1 MPINWK
7 VKWMDNS
14 FNKYDPH
21 AIAETKMKA
30 IVSSKEAKRIFNQL
44 TRIKDEKEKARYLH
58 YRFLSNEKH
67 SVEDAKAKAR
77 IDPEVTEVNS
87 NLEQAEKLM
96 DEMFAQLD
104 RITTKIE
111 LMADANATAR
121 AEMKL
126 GSLHT

>member
-1 MPINWK
+1 MY
-7 VKWMDNS
+7 NS
-14 FNKYDPH
+14 
-21 AIAETKMKA
+21 
-30 IVSSKEAKRIFNQL
+30 L
-44 TRIKDEKEKARYLH
+44 TRIKDEKEKQRYLY

-87 NLEQAEKLM
+87 KLDEAETLM

-104 RITTKIE
+104 RITTKLE
-111 LMADANATAR
+111 LMTDSNATAR

-126 GSLHT
+126 GGFVT

>member
-1 MPINWK
+1 
-7 VKWMDNS
+7 MDKGIK
-14 FNKYDPH
+14 KYDPH
-21 AIAETKMKA
+21 VIAEAKMNA
-30 IVSSKEAKRIFNQL
+30 IINYREAKRMFNSL